1 MSRFGFSSVSREKKV
16 LSAKVIASC
25 AFLAAISIVMARILS
40 FSTPDGIRWSLDKF
54 PLFLAGM
61 LFGPMV
67 GAMTGFVAD
76 FIGSLMQFGFNPFLC
91 PPAILYGL
99 FGGLFRL
106 YLAKDCSPLRLGIA
120 YAFPIVIGSILYQ
133 SCTLAY
139 FFFDEG
145 FAAGLVYYLTTRTF
159 QFSIMLVVE
168 VLILL
173 SLMKAN
179 VFTRLGLWPPKSLK
193 QSAADPSATYQKEG
207 K

>member
-1 MSRFGFSSVSREKKV
+1 MSKFGTSSDSRNPTAI
-16 LSAKVIASC
+16 SAKTIACC
-25 AFLAAISIVMARILS
+25 AFLAAISIVMARLLS

-61 LFGPMV
+61 LFGPLM
-67 GAMTGFVAD
+67 GCMTGFVAD

-106 YLAKDCSPLRLGIA
+106 YLAKNCSPLRMAIA

-133 SCTLAY
+133 SAALAY
-139 FFFDEG
+139 FYFDEG
-145 FAAGLVYYLTTRTF
+145 FWKGLIYYLASRTF

-168 VLILL
+168 VLILS

-179 VFTRLGLWPPKSLK
+179 VFSRLGLWPSKPAS
-193 QSAADPSATYQKEG
+193 G
-207 K
+207 KNSF